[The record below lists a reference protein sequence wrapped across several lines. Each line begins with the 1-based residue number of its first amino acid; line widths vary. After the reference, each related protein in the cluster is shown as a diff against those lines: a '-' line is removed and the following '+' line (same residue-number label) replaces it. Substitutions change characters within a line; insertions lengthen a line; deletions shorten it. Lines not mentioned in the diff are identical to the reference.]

1 MIRALV
7 VGRKR
12 PGRPIPEAVAEVAQ
26 QLEEAGW
33 EVVTSVVKRKRDVRR
48 ATRSAVKDER
58 DVVVAVGGDGAV
70 LQVATV
76 LADTTV
82 ALGIIPTGTGN
93 LLAGNLKIPTDRE
106 RAVEALLSGRPRRI
120 DMGRVSIGR
129 KKRAFTVACGI
140 GYDAKVMDAT
150 TPEQKLHWGKLAY
163 LANAVRHTGSIHN
176 GKHEITIDGVRS
188 TMDAAQVFIAN
199 FGKMLPMVQ
208 PRRRIR
214 GDDGLLDV
222 IVVRARRS
230 DPDPARGLGGDAAR
244 RTSARA
250 RAGMSFGPRP
260 ARSASGRTRS
270 AWSRPTA
277 ASPAR
282 RPSRCRSGPRAL
294 TVIVPRR

>member
-1 MIRALV
+1 MWRSSSRRRA
-7 VGRKR
+7 GRS
-12 PGRPIPEAVAEVAQ
+12 I
-26 QLEEAGW
+26 
-33 EVVTSVVKRKRDVRR
+33 TSVVKRKRDVRR
-48 ATRSAVKDER
+48 ATRRAVKDER

-93 LLAGNLKIPTDRE
+93 LLAGNLKIPTDRKQ
-106 RAVEALLSGRPRRI
+106 AVEALLTGRPRRI
-120 DMGRVSIGR
+120 DMGSVSIGG

-176 GKHEITIDGVRS
+176 GKHEITIDGVREHDGGGPGLHRQLRQ
-188 TMDAAQVFIAN
+188 DAADGPAA
-199 FGKMLPMVQ
+199 PAD
-208 PRRRIR
+208 PRRRR
-214 GDDGLLDV
+214 V
-222 IVVRARRS
+222 ARR
-230 DPDPARGLGGDAAR
+230 DRRPRRRAVPPGPRGAGRRCCR

-250 RAGMSFGPRP
+250 PAGMSFGPRP
-260 ARSASGRTRS
+260 ARSASGLTRS

-282 RPSRCRSGPRAL
+282 RPSRCRSGRAH
-294 TVIVPRR
+294 

>member
-48 ATRSAVKDER
+48 ATRRAVKDER

-93 LLAGNLKIPTDRE
+93 LLAGNLKIPTDRDQ
-106 RAVEALLSGRPRRI
+106 AVEALLSGRPRRI
-120 DMGRVSIGR
+120 DMGSVSIGR

-150 TPEQKLHWGKLAY
+150 
-163 LANAVRHTGSIHN
+163 
-176 GKHEITIDGVRS
+176 
-188 TMDAAQVFIAN
+188 DAGAEAALGQA
-199 FGKMLPMVQ
+199 GLPRQ
-208 PRRRIR
+208 CRPAHREHPQREARDHHRRRS
-214 GDDGLLDV
+214 
-222 IVVRARRS
+222 RARWRRPRS
-230 DPDPARGLGGDAAR
+230 SSP
-244 RTSARA
+244 TSARCCRWSS
-250 RAGMSFGPRP
+250 RAAG
-260 ARSASGRTRS
+260 SAAMTGCST
-270 AWSRPTA
+270 
-277 ASPAR
+277 
-282 RPSRCRSGPRAL
+282 
-294 TVIVPRR
+294 